1 MQIKYFAASSPSMGL
16 IVRQSILTTIIS
28 YAGVAIGYIN
38 LLYLYPRFLA
48 PEQVGLMRT
57 MQDSAILL
65 AQVAQFGLAQS
76 IIRYF
81 PRFREQ
87 ADGGKGFINLI
98 FVAAGVAFGAFL
110 LLFAALET
118 SIVGYFETNAADFI
132 HYTGLA
138 LWLTFIVVMTTLLEV
153 YSRSLLKNI
162 LPNFL
167 KEIFARALLAV
178 LALLYFN
185 GTISFP
191 EMMTGSVLIYAVS
204 WAILFGALIADGR
217 LSLRL
222 QWPMEIGL
230 RKEIIRFSLLS
241 FAGTAGLIIIGK
253 VDSLMVAGLLGLA
266 PVAIYTT
273 SFYMATVI
281 EIPKRAMT
289 QVATPLIAR
298 GFEKNDL
305 AEVSKL
311 YHKTALNQFI
321 IGTLLLIG
329 IVANL
334 DSLFYFMPRG
344 EIYSAGKWVVVIVG
358 AGKLVDMLFGP
369 SSEIIV
375 YSKYYAFN
383 IVLILLLATLIVT
396 ANNMLIPAYGINGA
410 AAGAALTMIAF
421 NAVKF
426 FFIWAKLGL
435 QPFTWAFFK
444 VLNIGAVAWVAS
456 MLLPTLDSVIVDMVV
471 RSGLITLIYGGFV
484 FALKLSPEGNEI
496 LLKLFGSKN

>member
-1 MQIKYFAASSPSMGL
+1 MGL
-16 IVRQSILTTIIS
+16 IVRQSIVTTIIS
-28 YAGVAIGYIN
+28 YAGVAIGYLN

-57 MQDSAILL
+57 MQDSAILF
-65 AQVAQFGLAQS
+65 AQVAQFGLGQS
-76 IIRYF
+76 IVRYF
-81 PRFREQ
+81 PRFREH
-87 ADGGKGFINLI
+87 ADGGSGFINLI
-98 FVAAGVAFGAFL
+98 FIAAGLAFGAFL
-110 LLFAALET
+110 LLFALLET

-138 LWLTFIVVMTTLLEV
+138 LWLTFITVMSTLLEI
-153 YSRSLLKNI
+153 YSRSLLKNV
-162 LPNFL
+162 LPSFL
-167 KEIFARALLAV
+167 KEIFVRALLAV

-185 GTISFP
+185 GTITFP
-191 EMMTGSVLIYAVS
+191 EMMIGSVLIYAVS
-204 WAILFGALIADGR
+204 WAILFAALLADGR
-217 LSLRL
+217 IALRL
-222 QWPMEIGL
+222 TWPLEAGL

-241 FAGTAGLIIIGK
+241 FAGTAGLVIIGK
-253 VDSLMVAGLLGLA
+253 VDSLMIAGLLGLA
-266 PVAIYTT
+266 PVAVYTT

-298 GFEKNDL
+298 AFEKNDF
-305 AEVSKL
+305 AEVRKL

-329 IVANL
+329 IAANL
-334 DSLFYFMPRG
+334 DSIFYFMPKG
-344 EIYSAGKWVVVIVG
+344 EIYVAGKWVVLIVG

-383 IVLILLLATLIVT
+383 IVLILLLAFLIVT
-396 ANNMLIPAYGINGA
+396 ANNLLIPAYGINGA

-421 NAVKF
+421 NGVKYF
-426 FFIWAKLGL
+426 FVWAKLGL

-456 MLLPTLDSVIVDMVV
+456 MLLPAFDNVVLDIIV
-471 RSGLITLIYGGFV
+471 RSGMITLIYGGLV
-484 FALKLSPEGNEI
+484 FALRLSPEGNDVV
-496 LLKLFGSKN
+496 LKIFGSKK